1 MSKRRGVVMD
11 DEIKKVDTNELRI
24 KLSKFLKENKGDT
37 IFITRYNE
45 LVGELRIYTDEIKM
59 KTELR
64 IARKMVEAAKLQ
76 EKI

>member
-1 MSKRRGVVMD
+1 MD
-11 DEIKKVDTNELRI
+11 DDIKKVDTNELRI

-45 LVGELRIYTDEIKM
+45 LVGELRIYTDEIKL

-64 IARKMVEAAKLQ
+64 IARKMVEAARVSIK
-76 EKI
+76 

>member
-1 MSKRRGVVMD
+1 MD
-11 DEIKKVDTNELRI
+11 DDIKRVDTNMLRI

-59 KTELR
+59 VTQLR
-64 IARKMVEAAKLQ
+64 LARKMVEDARSSVK
-76 EKI
+76 

>member
-1 MSKRRGVVMD
+1 MD
-11 DEIKKVDTNELRI
+11 DEIKRVDTNELRI
-24 KLSKFLKENKGDT
+24 KLSKLLKENKGDT

-64 IARKMVEAAKLQ
+64 IARKMVEAAKASG
-76 EKI
+76 K

>member
-1 MSKRRGVVMD
+1 MDNDIKR
-11 DEIKKVDTNELRI
+11 VDTNELRI

-64 IARKMVEAAKLQ
+64 IARKMVEAAKVAN
-76 EKI
+76 KKAS

>member
-1 MSKRRGVVMD
+1 MD
-11 DEIKKVDTNELRI
+11 DEIKRVDTNELRI

-64 IARKMVEAAKLQ
+64 IARKMVESAKTSG
-76 EKI
+76 K

>member
-1 MSKRRGVVMD
+1 MSKRRGVIMD

-64 IARKMVEAAKLQ
+64 IARKMVEAAKASG
-76 EKI
+76 K

>member
-1 MSKRRGVVMD
+1 MD
-11 DEIKKVDTNELRI
+11 DDIKRVDTNELRI

-45 LVGELRIYTDEIKM
+45 LVGELRIYTDEIKL

-64 IARKMVEAAKLQ
+64 IARKMVEAARVSIK
-76 EKI
+76 

>member
-1 MSKRRGVVMD
+1 MD
-11 DEIKKVDTNELRI
+11 DDIKKVDTNELRI

-45 LVGELRIYTDEIKM
+45 LVGELRIYTDEIKL

-64 IARKMVEAAKLQ
+64 IARKMVEAARASGR
-76 EKI
+76 

>member
-64 IARKMVEAAKLQ
+64 IARKMVEAAKAS
-76 EKI
+76 EK

>member
-64 IARKMVEAAKLQ
+64 IARKMVEAAKASG
-76 EKI
+76 K

>member
-1 MSKRRGVVMD
+1 MD
-11 DEIKKVDTNELRI
+11 DEIKRVDTNELRI

-45 LVGELRIYTDEIKM
+45 LVGELRIYTNEIKM

-64 IARKMVEAAKLQ
+64 IARKMVEAAKASG
-76 EKI
+76 K

>member
-1 MSKRRGVVMD
+1 MD

-64 IARKMVEAAKLQ
+64 IARKMVEAAKASG
-76 EKI
+76 K

>member
-1 MSKRRGVVMD
+1 MD
-11 DEIKKVDTNELRI
+11 DDIKKVDTNELRI

-45 LVGELRIYTDEIKM
+45 LVGEIRIYTDEIKL

-64 IARKMVEAAKLQ
+64 IARKMVEAARVSGK
-76 EKI
+76 

>member
-1 MSKRRGVVMD
+1 MD
-11 DEIKKVDTNELRI
+11 GEIKKVDTNELRI

-64 IARKMVEAAKLQ
+64 IARKMVEAAKALG
-76 EKI
+76 K

>member
-1 MSKRRGVVMD
+1 MD
-11 DEIKKVDTNELRI
+11 DEIKRVDTNELRI

-64 IARKMVEAAKLQ
+64 IARKMVESAKALG
-76 EKI
+76 K

>member
-1 MSKRRGVVMD
+1 MD
-11 DEIKKVDTNELRI
+11 DDIKRIDTNELRI

-64 IARKMVEAAKLQ
+64 IARKMVEAARISGK
-76 EKI
+76 

>member
-1 MSKRRGVVMD
+1 MD
-11 DEIKKVDTNELRI
+11 DDIKKVDTNELRI

-45 LVGELRIYTDEIKM
+45 LVGELRIYTDEIKL

-64 IARKMVEAAKLQ
+64 IARKMVEAARVSGK
-76 EKI
+76 

>member
-1 MSKRRGVVMD
+1 VDDDIKR
-11 DEIKKVDTNELRI
+11 VDTNELRI
-24 KLSKFLKENKGDT
+24 KLSKYLKENKGDT

-64 IARKMVEAAKLQ
+64 IARKMVEAAKASG
-76 EKI
+76 K

>member
-1 MSKRRGVVMD
+1 ME
-11 DEIKKVDTNELRI
+11 DEIKRVDTNELRI

-45 LVGELRIYTDEIKM
+45 IVGELRIYTDEIKM

-64 IARKMVEAAKLQ
+64 IARKMVEAAKASG
-76 EKI
+76 K

>member
-1 MSKRRGVVMD
+1 MD
-11 DEIKKVDTNELRI
+11 DEIKRVDTNELRI
-24 KLSKFLKENKGDT
+24 KLSKLLKENKGDT

-64 IARKMVEAAKLQ
+64 IARKMVKAAKASG
-76 EKI
+76 K

>member
-1 MSKRRGVVMD
+1 MMD

-64 IARKMVEAAKLQ
+64 IARKMVEAAKAS
-76 EKI
+76 EK

>member
-1 MSKRRGVVMD
+1 MD

-37 IFITRYNE
+37 IYITRYNE

-64 IARKMVEAAKLQ
+64 IARKMIEAAKASG
-76 EKI
+76 K

>member
-1 MSKRRGVVMD
+1 MMD
-11 DEIKKVDTNELRI
+11 DDIKRIDTNELRI

-64 IARKMVEAAKLQ
+64 IARKMVEAARISGK
-76 EKI
+76 

>member
-1 MSKRRGVVMD
+1 MSKRRGVIMD

-64 IARKMVEAAKLQ
+64 IARKMVEAAKTSG
-76 EKI
+76 K

>member
-1 MSKRRGVVMD
+1 MD
-11 DEIKKVDTNELRI
+11 DEIKRVDTNELRI

-64 IARKMVEAAKLQ
+64 IARKMVEAAKTSG
-76 EKI
+76 K